1 LLEPFLSD
9 RHLAWPPAS
18 WDWKDFGKTMS
29 FSVELQPNFNPVGQR
44 ILGRESQIN
53 MLATGLPRLSPTS
66 DFAIFFVF
74 FEPKQPGKIQSQ
86 PFGTLLGS
94 HGAHGK
100 SVEMS
105 PVNSSQYKSYAFI
118 SCMCKSFIASRPRIG
133 LSLSFLPSKE
143 VWGSYTSLAI
153 ATASKRSA

>member
-1 LLEPFLSD
+1 
-9 RHLAWPPAS
+9 
-18 WDWKDFGKTMS
+18 MS

-44 ILGRESQIN
+44 ILGRESQINN

-86 PFGTLLGS
+86 PLGTLLGS

-100 SVEMS
+100 EVCGN
-105 PVNSSQYKSYAFI
+105 VTSQ
-118 SCMCKSFIASRPRIG
+118 
-133 LSLSFLPSKE
+133 
-143 VWGSYTSLAI
+143 
-153 ATASKRSA
+153 

>member
-1 LLEPFLSD
+1 
-9 RHLAWPPAS
+9 
-18 WDWKDFGKTMS
+18 MS

-94 HGAHGK
+94 HGALGK

-143 VWGSYTSLAI
+143 V
-153 ATASKRSA
+153 